1 MTFCTNGPFLQG
13 ARRFST
19 GSIWGRILI
28 VGLIDHHLKNY
39 IKINKNSREIIMTT
53 NSVLQFHEKKSL
65 KKHSFSWYCYL
76 INIGLI
82 DYYILGVQTK
92 NGFGSGHCIPQC
104 LQFLPLVFQMFH
116 QGLCGI
122 AWPFHVFWPLPL
134 AKELL
139 TIRPPVGISE
149 VSRVPEKKVSGI
161 GNNQFEK
168 CIILD

>member
-1 MTFCTNGPFLQG
+1 
-13 ARRFST
+13 
-19 GSIWGRILI
+19 
-28 VGLIDHHLKNY
+28 
-39 IKINKNSREIIMTT
+39 MTT

-104 LQFLPLVFQMFH
+104 LRFLPLVFQMFH

-161 GNNQFEK
+161 RNISKIFNSRK
-168 CIILD
+168 CVITITKEPAIFTILLII